1 MQIDTSLKIPVK
13 PFGETYQAAIA
24 RARAVKIGGWPSKTN
39 EEIMAL
45 SLVAHRTMLYE
56 NVVFKDVFREMLYT
70 YGRMYIWPD
79 DLVRATGR
87 MRSNA
92 LWPFSISASQFSTF
106 RNAEG
111 WIILADG
118 KSITAPK
125 FIRNG
130 ALLTL
135 VGLLDL
141 KAEPASPGLPLFH
154 EPAPAP
160 VAEEP
165 PATTETEAE
174 PGAFPTLAE
183 MEAAFA
189 VLAQILGRQAAK
201 AKDGHR

>member
-1 MQIDTSLKIPVK
+1 MIDTSLKIPVK
-13 PFGETYQAAIA
+13 PFGETYHATIA

-70 YGRMYIWPD
+70 FGRMYVWPD

-92 LWPFSISASQFSTF
+92 LWPFSISARQDSTF

-111 WIILADG
+111 WVILSDG
-118 KSITAPK
+118 KPITAPK

-154 EPAPAP
+154 EPALVPA
-160 VAEEP
+160 VEEP
-165 PATTETEAE
+165 PAPTEAD
-174 PGAFPTLAE
+174 PVALPSLAE
-183 MEAAFA
+183 MEAAFS
-189 VLAQILGRQAAK
+189 VLAKILGRQSVK
-201 AKDGHR
+201 ENGHR